1 MSVSLHDLGL
11 AYRKAKV
18 DLYYS
23 TNPSLFDIA
32 NYEDDLSQNLTR
44 LKDRIEATS
53 EDWVKDPAF
62 LGTWTLAPKE
72 IRAEKAEKDQSLI
85 FASPEAEWLSA
96 TEAGNHPTAVFRLMA
111 RCSIEVHLDRTHQYP
126 KRMHIRSF
134 AIP

>member
-1 MSVSLHDLGL
+1 MDVTQMSVSLHDLGL

-32 NYEDDLSQNLTR
+32 NYEDELSQNLTR

-72 IRAEKAEKDQSLI
+72 IQNIR
-85 FASPEAEWLSA
+85 
-96 TEAGNHPTAVFRLMA
+96 
-111 RCSIEVHLDRTHQYP
+111 HLLC
-126 KRMHIRSF
+126 
-134 AIP
+134 

>member
-1 MSVSLHDLGL
+1 MDVTQMSISLHDLGL

-53 EDWVKDPAF
+53 ED
-62 LGTWTLAPKE
+62 
-72 IRAEKAEKDQSLI
+72 
-85 FASPEAEWLSA
+85 
-96 TEAGNHPTAVFRLMA
+96 
-111 RCSIEVHLDRTHQYP
+111 
-126 KRMHIRSF
+126 
-134 AIP
+134 